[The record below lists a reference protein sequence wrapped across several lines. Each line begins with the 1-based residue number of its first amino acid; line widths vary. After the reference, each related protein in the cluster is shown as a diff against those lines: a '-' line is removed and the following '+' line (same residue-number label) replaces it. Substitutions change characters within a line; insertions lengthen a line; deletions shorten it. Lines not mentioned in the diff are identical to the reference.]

1 MNTKINLMIAFLFLG
16 ITSLI
21 AQDIKTEK
29 FKVYGNCG
37 MCEKRIE
44 NAASSVDGVS
54 KADWD
59 KKTKMIEVTYD
70 QDQVKVDD
78 IHKAIADVGHDTE
91 KETADQDVY
100 DDLPGCCKYERASS
114 QKVDK

>member
-1 MNTKINLMIAFLFLG
+1 MKTKINLMIALMFLSV
-16 ITSLI
+16 TSLM
-21 AQDIKTEK
+21 AEDLKTEK

-44 NAASSVDGVS
+44 KAASSLDGVS

-59 KKTKMIEVTYD
+59 KETKMIEITFHS
-70 QDQVKVDD
+70 DQVKVDD

-91 KETADQDVY
+91 NETAKDEVY
-100 DDLPGCCKYERASS
+100 SDLPGCCQYDRK
-114 QKVDK
+114 KD

>member
-1 MNTKINLMIAFLFLG
+1 MKTKINLMIAFLFLG

-21 AQDIKTEK
+21 AQDFKTEK

-44 NAASSVDGVS
+44 KAASSLDGVS
-54 KADWD
+54 KANWN
-59 KKTKMIEVTYD
+59 KKTKMIEVTYNP
-70 QDQVKVDD
+70 DQVTVDD

-91 KETADQDVY
+91 NETADQEVY
-100 DDLPGCCKYERASS
+100 DELPGCCKYERASS

>member
-1 MNTKINLMIAFLFLG
+1 MTTKIKLMIALLFVG
-16 ITSLI
+16 IASSS
-21 AQDIKTEK
+21 AQDLKTEK

-44 NAASSVDGVS
+44 KAAKSLDGVS

-59 KKTKMIEVTYD
+59 KKTKEIEITYD
-70 QDQVKVDD
+70 FDKVKVTD

-91 KETADQDVY
+91 EATADEKVY
-100 DDLPGCCKYERASS
+100 NELPDCCKYDRNIDNI
-114 QKVDK
+114 K